1 LLLYKIQLMPLSES
15 QTRQQIID
23 KRLARAG
30 WNVKD
35 PSQVSEELDII
46 SDPEKAEDPGE
57 KYAGHLFSDYALLGR
72 DGYPL
77 AVVEAKKTSRNA
89 EEGKLQAVI
98 YAENI
103 HKNNPE
109 KDLPFIMYT
118 NGHDIFFWN
127 SQLYPPRKAYGFP
140 TSDDLER
147 LRFLRNNSGT
157 LSEELIN
164 TDISGRPY
172 QISAIRSV
180 LEGIEYKRRKFL
192 LVMATGTGKTRTC
205 VSLID
210 VLMRTNWI
218 QRVLFLVDRIALRDQ
233 ALDTFREH
241 LPNAP
246 VWPKRERDILLDS
259 EVILLQ
265 ILIIYGAVLTPAME
279 NRRLKTC
286 VRILSEWQILMH
298 KRYKIYRY

>member
-1 LLLYKIQLMPLSES
+1 LLYCNIKIMSLSEA

-23 KRLARAG
+23 KRLSKAG

-35 PSQVSEELDII
+35 PAQVTEELDII
-46 SDPEKAEDPGE
+46 TDPKKAEDPRE

-77 AVVEAKKTSRNA
+77 AVVEAKRSSRNA
-89 EEGKLQAVI
+89 AEGKIQSLI
-98 YAENI
+98 YAESI
-103 HKNNPE
+103 QKNNPG
-109 KDLPFIMYT
+109 KDLPFVIYT

-127 SQLYPPRKAYGFP
+127 SQLYPPRKVYGFP
-140 TSDDLER
+140 SRGDLER
-147 LRFLRNNSGT
+147 LRFLRNNSGP

-180 LEGIEYKRRKFL
+180 LEGIEHKRRKFL

-218 QRVLFLVDRIALRDQ
+218 QRVLFLVDRIALRD
-233 ALDTFREH
+233 
-241 LPNAP
+241 
-246 VWPKRERDILLDS
+246 
-259 EVILLQ
+259 
-265 ILIIYGAVLTPAME
+265 
-279 NRRLKTC
+279 
-286 VRILSEWQILMH
+286 
-298 KRYKIYRY
+298 